1 MFIVFNSIF
10 KLFASSLAS
19 SRELFGLNFDGIAT
33 PITLSEVKASTAIVA
48 VKAESIPPE
57 RPTKTFLKLFF
68 ST

>member
-10 KLFASSLAS
+10 NFFAKSSAS
-19 SRELFGLNFDGIAT
+19 FKEDAGLNLDGIAT
-33 PITLSEVKASTAIVA
+33 PITFLEDSESTAIVA

-57 RPTKTFLKLFF
+57 IPTKTFSKLFF